1 MGTENETIQCEL
13 ILALDLEDRQ
23 SAIELVRRAG
33 DELQWVKIGLQM
45 FTRYGPE
52 YVRKIADLG
61 KRVFLDLKLHDI
73 PNTVGKAV
81 ESISE
86 LPINMLTIHT
96 CGGKEMMERAVTAQ
110 QETAP
115 NLKLLGVTVLT
126 SMDAASL
133 SEIGLN
139 RSPEEQVLAMANLA
153 AESGMSGLV
162 CSPHEVAKIGG
173 LHGDRFTLV
182 TPGIRPSGSDA
193 GDQKRIMT
201 PSEAAEAGSDFIV
214 VGRPIY
220 NADDPEAVVHG
231 IREELQMS

>member
-52 YVRKIADLG
+52 YVREIADLG

-96 CGGKEMMERAVTAQ
+96 
-110 QETAP
+110 
-115 NLKLLGVTVLT
+115 L
-126 SMDAASL
+126 SL
-133 SEIGLN
+133 I
-139 RSPEEQVLAMANLA
+139 
-153 AESGMSGLV
+153 
-162 CSPHEVAKIGG
+162 HI
-173 LHGDRFTLV
+173 
-182 TPGIRPSGSDA
+182 
-193 GDQKRIMT
+193 
-201 PSEAAEAGSDFIV
+201 
-214 VGRPIY
+214 
-220 NADDPEAVVHG
+220 
-231 IREELQMS
+231 